1 MPRRLKIRRSEHSEG
16 IKMPK
21 MAKTNSPIASPNRL
35 PKRYFT
41 PDLVSF
47 MVGFEWISH
56 ERWGIWGIF
65 RENRVSGRW
74 VDITFPPQ
82 IHQIF
87 SCSNNVK

>member
-41 PDLVSF
+41 PDLVLF
-47 MVGFEWISH
+47 VFGFEWISP
-56 ERWGIWGIF
+56 RNGGFWVLF
-65 RENRVSGRW
+65 LENRVLEGG
-74 VDITFPPQ
+74 
-82 IHQIF
+82 
-87 SCSNNVK
+87 

>member
-41 PDLVSF
+41 PDLVLF
-47 MVGFEWISH
+47 VFGFEWLSP
-56 ERWGIWGIF
+56 RNGGILGVF
-65 RENRVSGRW
+65 RKNMVSGRAGRW
-74 VDITFPPQ
+74 VDITSSPL
-82 IHQIF
+82 IGLIF
-87 SCSNNVK
+87 

>member
-41 PDLVSF
+41 PDLVLF
-47 MVGFEWISH
+47 VFGFEWISP
-56 ERWGIWGIF
+56 RNGGFWVFFWKTGCWK
-65 RENRVSGRW
+65 VGRYYISNTNTP
-74 VDITFPPQ
+74 D
-82 IHQIF
+82 F
-87 SCSNNVK
+87 SRLNDVK